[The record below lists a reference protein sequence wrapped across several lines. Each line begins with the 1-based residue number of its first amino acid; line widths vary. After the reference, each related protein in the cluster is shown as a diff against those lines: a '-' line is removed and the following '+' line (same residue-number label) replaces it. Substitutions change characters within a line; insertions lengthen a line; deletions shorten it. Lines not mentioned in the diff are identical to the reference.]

1 VPGVDV
7 YAVEPG
13 VPYPRGGAPEGAYD
27 LTDLLVGRLTWS
39 AVKLRI
45 GYDRRGQRRHVWD
58 AALAACVL
66 SSAKIRAPS
75 AWIDAV
81 KSLSSGMCAS
91 LESSTI
97 PRM

>member
-1 VPGVDV
+1 VDV
-7 YAVEPG
+7 DAVEPG
-13 VPYPRGGAPEGAYD
+13 VPYSRGGAPEGAYD
-27 LTDLLVGRLTWS
+27 LTDLLVGRLTWG

-58 AALAACVL
+58 AALAARVVEL
-66 SSAKIRAPS
+66 GKDPAPS

-81 KSLSSGMCAS
+81 KSLSNGMCAS